1 MKMRSGSIS
10 GIESYRKNRHG
21 KTLAIVGT
29 LVLLFLLLLASLYIG
44 KTPLT
49 LSQIFGNI
57 IEQDG
62 TWEGYVVHDIYLR
75 RSVAALVAGIGLG
88 VSGAAMQCVLRN
100 PLGSPY
106 TLGLSNAA
114 AFGAALGI
122 MVIGGGSIVGSAT
135 SYYSIDDPFVVVICA
150 FAFSMIATG
159 AIVASMRVMSATPE
173 TMILAGMA
181 MSAIFSAGIAFLQY
195 QADENALSAM
205 VFWQFG
211 DLEKIGWSNMPIMA
225 LAVLIPSIFL
235 YAKSWD
241 LNAIDMGDDVARGL
255 GINVDVT
262 RIAVLIAAALMTS
275 VIISFVGIIG
285 FIGLL
290 APHLARKIVED
301 DKRLLFPASAA
312 IGACIMLAAML
323 IGQNAFPFVVPVG
336 IITSLVGGPLF
347 LWILFS
353 KFREKEA
360 SA

>member
-1 MKMRSGSIS
+1 MAEGAEE
-10 GIESYRKNRHG
+10 GIGSYRRIRSRKV
-21 KTLAIVGT
+21 LAIGATT
-29 LVLLFLLLLASLYIG
+29 LILILLLLLSLYIG

-49 LSQIFGNI
+49 LGQILGNI
-57 IEQDG
+57 WGQDG
-62 TWEGYVVHDIYLR
+62 TWEGYVVHDIHLK
-75 RSVAALVAGIGLG
+75 RSVAAIIAGVGLG

-135 SYYSIDDPFVVVICA
+135 SSYMIDNPYIVVISA
-150 FAFSMIATG
+150 FFFSMIATC
-159 AIVASMRVMSATPE
+159 AIVMAMRMMSASPE
-173 TMILAGMA
+173 TMVLAGMA

-195 QADENALSAM
+195 QADESTLSAM

-225 LAVLIPSIFL
+225 VVVLFASLFL
-235 YAKSWD
+235 YSRSWD
-241 LNAIDMGDDVARGL
+241 LNAIDMGDDVASGL
-255 GINVDVT
+255 GINVSLT
-262 RIAVLIAAALMTS
+262 RIAVLVAAALMTS

-290 APHLARKIVED
+290 APHLARRVVED

-312 IGACIMLAAML
+312 IGATVMLAAML
-323 IGQNAFPFVVPVG
+323 IGQNAFSFVVPVG

-353 KFREKEA
+353 KYRGRTVGA
-360 SA
+360 